1 MTQVKYSETPLEL
14 PVRRRREGPLLVDG
28 RLRAVGSVARRPW
41 RERYVRRI
49 FVSDVGC
56 AALAALAGA
65 LVRFG
70 PETSAAT
77 PASLAMAVALPVVW
91 GFAMLVARTYEER
104 FLWDGPEEFRRVFLA
119 AALLLA
125 TVGTVSWAIQLE
137 VARGFVVVALPLAT
151 LATLTQRYLWRQHV
165 GRRRKQGELLQTTL
179 LVGHRSGV
187 EALNRQIHGHPRQGY
202 RVIGCCLP
210 TVGGAAGQS
219 PDGLPLLG
227 DLAGVASV
235 VRRHGV
241 DTVAVLPSSQLD
253 GAALRRLAWELE
265 KTPAALV
272 LVPAVTEIVGPRVR
286 IRPMSGLSVLH
297 VERPELKGVRRF
309 TKGAFDRSAAAFG
322 IFLLMPMLLT
332 IAVLVKATSPGPVLF
347 RQERVGRHGETFR
360 MLKFRTMVDGADR
373 MVETL
378 GAENDG
384 NGVLF
389 KRKAD
394 PRVTRIGAVLRRY
407 SLDELPQLLNV
418 VAGTMSLVGPRPPL
432 PSEVDRYGFDMH
444 RRFLVKPGLTGL
456 WQISG
461 RSDLSWDESVRIDI
475 RYVENWSLTFDLMI
489 LWRTLGAVMR
499 GSGAY

>member
-1 MTQVKYSETPLEL
+1 
-14 PVRRRREGPLLVDG
+14 
-28 RLRAVGSVARRPW
+28 
-41 RERYVRRI
+41 
-49 FVSDVGC
+49 
-56 AALAALAGA
+56 
-65 LVRFG
+65 
-70 PETSAAT
+70 
-77 PASLAMAVALPVVW
+77 
-91 GFAMLVARTYEER
+91 
-104 FLWDGPEEFRRVFLA
+104 
-119 AALLLA
+119 
-125 TVGTVSWAIQLE
+125 
-137 VARGFVVVALPLAT
+137 
-151 LATLTQRYLWRQHV
+151 
-165 GRRRKQGELLQTTL
+165 
-179 LVGHRSGV
+179 
-187 EALNRQIHGHPRQGY
+187 
-202 RVIGCCLP
+202 
-210 TVGGAAGQS
+210 
-219 PDGLPLLG
+219 
-227 DLAGVASV
+227 
-235 VRRHGV
+235 
-241 DTVAVLPSSQLD
+241 
-253 GAALRRLAWELE
+253 
-265 KTPAALV
+265 
-272 LVPAVTEIVGPRVR
+272 VTEIVGPRVR

-394 PRVTRIGAVLRRY
+394 PRVTRIGAVLRRF